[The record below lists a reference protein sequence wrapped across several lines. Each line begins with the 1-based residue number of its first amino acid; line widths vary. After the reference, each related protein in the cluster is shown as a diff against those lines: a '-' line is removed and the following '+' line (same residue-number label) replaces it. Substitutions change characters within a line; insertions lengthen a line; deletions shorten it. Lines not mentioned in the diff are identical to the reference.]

1 MQNEIKKIVRKILTE
16 NNWGIYFKG
25 KPLLEMPVNGEA
37 SIYKLNEVRISELEG
52 AISEEFNDLILRII
66 EEINNQGETECQQ
79 KEMNRGSNET

>member
-1 MQNEIKKIVRKILTE
+1 MQKERKKIVRKILTE

-52 AISEEFNDLILRII
+52 AISEEFNRII

-79 KEMNRGSNET
+79 KEMNRGSNEM

>member
-1 MQNEIKKIVRKILTE
+1 MQEKMKKMIREIMIK

-37 SIYKLNEVRISELEG
+37 SIYKLNDVRISELEG
-52 AISEEFNDLILRII
+52 AISEEFDKII

-79 KEMNRGSNET
+79 KEMNKGLDKT

>member
-16 NNWGIYFKG
+16 HNWGIYFKG

-52 AISEEFNDLILRII
+52 AISEEFNRII

-79 KEMNRGSNET
+79 KEMNRDSNET

>member
-1 MQNEIKKIVRKILTE
+1 MQEKMKKMIREILTK

-37 SIYKLNEVRISELEG
+37 SIYKLNDVRISELEG
-52 AISEEFNDLILRII
+52 AISEEFDKII

-79 KEMNRGSNET
+79 KEMNKGLDKT